1 MSIRVWIG
9 RVESRWNGTSDQL
22 YGQSLLYIRYKKEY
36 FKFIHLLTIKIINIM
51 DKKEL
56 MFYVTPEVELVD
68 VELDAQLLAG
78 SAETDPFDG
87 STEGPEEQE

>member
-1 MSIRVWIG
+1 
-9 RVESRWNGTSDQL
+9 
-22 YGQSLLYIRYKKEY
+22 
-36 FKFIHLLTIKIINIM
+36 M

-78 SAETDPFDG
+78 SPNPDNPFDD
-87 STEGPEEQE
+87 SSEETPEEY